1 MAESGTRRD
10 SIKVASFGGREYR
23 LGSIVG
29 KETEPTYEEVRA
41 QMDHRPSLVDVKR
54 NSLKR
59 KSVSNRE
66 VTGASQI
73 TTRQSII
80 PICLVTTLFFL
91 WGFAYG
97 LLDVLYAPLSLNG
110 GDGQFADW
118 VVLPGTHIFKP
129 H

>member
-1 MAESGTRRD
+1 MAEYSGRRD

-29 KETEPTYEEVRA
+29 RETEPTYEEVRG

-66 VTGASQI
+66 ITGASQI
-73 TTRQSII
+73 TTKQSII

-97 LLDVLYAPLSLNG
+97 LLDV
-110 GDGQFADW
+110 
-118 VVLPGTHIFKP
+118 V
-129 H
+129 